1 MPVLTKVAKDVSLSN
16 LDHNLARLAQGLKR
30 IESFASL
37 LKLESLGDGGTQMM
51 LLYKFHQLLGHF
63 LASRADQSSDYASD

>member
-1 MPVLTKVAKDVSLSN
+1 MPLLTKVANDISLSN
-16 LDHNLARLAQGLKR
+16 IDHNLARLAQGLKR
-30 IESFASL
+30 IESFASP
-37 LKLESLGDGGTQMM
+37 LKLESLGDWGPQMM